1 MPHLFHKAL
10 HFSNTLSTQEYFTQ
24 KKHSSKPSKK
34 AAFYPIR
41 NKYCF
46 FHLIDNNRHCRFR
59 FLHST
64 MEKSPMLKNYAQRL
78 FFILLCAAT
87 ILPQNVCA
95 LFGSCF
101 KISSAHDRSVCA
113 SNIGSGNMQIDY
125 VCVTHNYYGTGDS
138 KKTVEMRDG
147 STQTDNEPEQWIT
160 PRKKHS
166 TFPWFPFS
174 IFKRRPSP
182 RVCPDEKPLISSRP
196 SSGSLSTALE
206 TSSDLATDGETES
219 VLNLSAISDLDVSE
233 AETDSVTPLSPREWR
248 KSQKRPRSTA
258 RRSLAAALAQHAV
271 PGMVCDD
278 SIAARKALV
287 KEYLSEIG
295 QLETSN
301 AATILEK
308 LSHQAACSASQYAE
322 FDRTAIQSA
331 RTLLSL
337 AGVTAKDIKAQ
348 LHQSYSAHA
357 LTLA

>member
-1 MPHLFHKAL
+1 
-10 HFSNTLSTQEYFTQ
+10 
-24 KKHSSKPSKK
+24 
-34 AAFYPIR
+34 
-41 NKYCF
+41 
-46 FHLIDNNRHCRFR
+46 
-59 FLHST
+59 

-87 ILPQNVCA
+87 ILPQNICA

-101 KISSAHDRSVCA
+101 KISSARDRSVCA
-113 SNIGSGNMQIDY
+113 SNIGSGKMRIDY

-147 STQTDNEPEQWIT
+147 STQTDNEPERCIT

-166 TFPWFPFS
+166 AFPWFPFNL
-174 IFKRRPSP
+174 FKRRPSP
-182 RVCPDEKPLISSRP
+182 RVCPDEKPLLSSRP
-196 SSGSLSTALE
+196 SSGSLSTDLE
-206 TSSDLATDGETES
+206 TSSARDLFDLATDGETES
-219 VLNLSAISDLDVSE
+219 ALNLSAISDLDVSE
-233 AETDSVTPLSPREWR
+233 TETDSDSVTPLSPREWR
-248 KSQKRPRSTA
+248 KSQKASSRPRSTA
-258 RRSLAAALAQHAV
+258 RRSLAAALEQHAV

-278 SIAARKALV
+278 SVAARKALV
-287 KEYLSEIG
+287 KEYLSEIK

-331 RTLLSL
+331 LTLLSL